1 MRSFR
6 MFDIGFLVTAMAAGT
21 FRKQV
26 SDERSA
32 AELLE
37 RRHGPVTGDPHF
49 RCRIP
54 AAALRD
60 LTVASGSGGG
70 YLVDSRAID
79 YAPALQP
86 HSVVLKSGARV
97 ISVSGGSV
105 LAPRG
110 AAAASSTWLASES
123 TQATESQPVLGTTT
137 ATPKMLSCFVE
148 VSRQLLLQS
157 NAGDVIRRELLA
169 SAGAALDVA
178 ALNGSG
184 ASGEPLGIIGT
195 AGIGSVTGTSLGV
208 AGITELQTDVATAR
222 AGHDPATCAYVG
234 TIPVA
239 SLLKQRQKFSGTDS
253 PLWQGPVAVGRVDEI
268 RAFSTGGMPAGSLLY
283 GDFSA
288 VEIFQWD
295 ALEIAVDPFTKMQQS
310 IIGIRLLLAVDVV
323 VRHPAAFSLATGV
336 T

>member
-1 MRSFR
+1 
-6 MFDIGFLVTAMAAGT
+6 MFDLGFLITSMAAGT

-32 AELLE
+32 AESLE

-70 YLVDSRAID
+70 YLVDSRQTA

-86 HSVVLKSGARV
+86 HSVALKAGAV
-97 ISVSGGSV
+97 VVPVSGSSV
-105 LAPRG
+105 MAPRG
-110 AAAASSTWLASES
+110 ATAASATWLASES
-123 TQATESQPVLGTTT
+123 AQATESQPALATVA
-137 ATPKMLSCFVE
+137 ATPRILSCFVE

-157 NAGDVIRRELLA
+157 NAGDVIRRELTA
-169 SAGAALDVA
+169 SAGAALDA
-178 ALNGSG
+178 AVLNGSG
-184 ASGEPLGIIGT
+184 VSGEPLGIIGV

-208 AGITELQTDVATAR
+208 AGITELQTDVVTAK

-234 TIPVA
+234 TIAVA
-239 SLLKQRQKFSGTDS
+239 SLLKQRQKFAGTDS

-295 ALEIAVDPFTKMQQS
+295 ALEIAVDPFTKMKES
-310 IIGIRLLLAVDVV
+310 IVGVRLLLAVDVV